1 MRNLSQS
8 TSKRINYFCNE
19 SPSFKNVT
27 THRWFGEALR
37 PSARNL
43 KPISI
48 GYFRSLDASEFM
60 DHRRLLKTVI
70 IDSDKFDRSKSNYIH
85 TLSKGRPLLATD
97 RRTGKIKV
105 NLESRI
111 VLLFREADCLAKLN
125 FNIPI
130 VALAI
135 LAKRDHFIMVAN
147 SLQLVIEEFVA
158 TAQRV
163 KLEVRPLLLPHLV
176 RVASLFEPALTSL
189 TWTQPD
195 WKEFCQNTREQIKIF
210 DILITR
216 IHDVYSNRYWMKTTS
231 NCI

>member
-1 MRNLSQS
+1 MMVIKLKISQS
-8 TSKRINYFCNE
+8 TSKRINYFCDE

-27 THRWFGEALR
+27 SHWRFREALR
-37 PSARNL
+37 PGTRCL
-43 KPISI
+43 KSISI
-48 GYFRSLDASEFM
+48 GYFRSLDTSKFM
-60 DHRRLLKTVI
+60 DYRRLLKTVI
-70 IDSDKFDRSKSNYIH
+70 VDSKKFNRIKANIHPFSKFRS
-85 TLSKGRPLLATD
+85 LLATD
-97 RRTGKIKV
+97 QKTGKIKV

-135 LAKRDHFIMVAN
+135 LAKRDYFTMVSN
-147 SLQLVIEEFVA
+147 SLQLVIEEFVT

-176 RVASLFEPALTSL
+176 RVASLFKPALTSL

-210 DILITR
+210 DILIIR
-216 IHDVYSNRYWMKTTS
+216 IHDVYSNRY
-231 NCI
+231 